1 MRASSPTHAR
11 QGPAGFCRIS
21 LPPGG
26 DAPLSRLA
34 PTAPLA
40 GAPLEH
46 RRKKAS
52 PARGGGCAAGA
63 DGGVALPRC
72 LFRYLSGLRQA
83 CAGADD
89 FHRPGEG
96 GGCRKARGTM
106 RASSPTNAR
115 QGPAGVCGVSLPP
128 GGDAPLSRLTPT
140 APLAGALRLRDVCAA
155 RAGSDACI
163 SPRCLRRGQ
172 AAGRC
177 EHRPLRMRGRG
188 LPGFAGYLC
197 RRAAMHPS
205 VGWRRQLPLQGRLW
219 NAAAKRPPLQGE
231 VDAPQAQTEGCGALA
246 GALRLRDVC
255 AARRQARPL
264 QFLISH
270 SSLPQNFPSARRRA
284 SSVYTGVRRSQWGG
298 IRRR

>member
-1 MRASSPTHAR
+1 M

-21 LPPGG
+21 LPPGPPGG
-26 DAPLSRLA
+26 DAPLRRLT

-40 GAPLEH
+40 GAPLEN

-52 PARGGGCAAGA
+52 PARGGVTEG
-63 DGGVALPRC
+63 DGGVHCRVAFYGIFP
-72 LFRYLSGLRQA
+72 G
-83 CAGADD
+83 CAKPAQGPMI
-89 FHRPGEG
+89 FNRPGEG

-115 QGPAGVCGVSLPP
+115 QGPAGVCGISLPP

-140 APLAGALRLRDVCAA
+140 APLTGAPLGNRRKKASPARGGGCAAGADGGVR
-155 RAGSDACI
+155 
-163 SPRCLRRGQ
+163 
-172 AAGRC
+172 
-177 EHRPLRMRGRG
+177 H
-188 LPGFAGYLC
+188 
-197 RRAAMHPS
+197 
-205 VGWRRQLPLQGRLW
+205 
-219 NAAAKRPPLQGE
+219 
-231 VDAPQAQTEGCGALA
+231 LA

-264 QFLISH
+264 QFLTSH
-270 SSLPQNFPSARRRA
+270 SSLPQNSPSARRRA

>member
-1 MRASSPTHAR
+1 M

-40 GAPLEH
+40 GAPLGN

-63 DGGVALPRC
+63 DGGVW
-72 LFRYLSGLRQA
+72 
-83 CAGADD
+83 
-89 FHRPGEG
+89 H
-96 GGCRKARGTM
+96 
-106 RASSPTNAR
+106 
-115 QGPAGVCGVSLPP
+115 
-128 GGDAPLSRLTPT
+128 
-140 APLAGALRLRDVCAA
+140 LAGALRLRDVCAA

-177 EHRPLRMRGRG
+177 EHRPLRMRGKG

-219 NAAAKRPPLQGE
+219 ETAVKKPPLQGE

-246 GALRLRDVC
+246 GPLRLRDVC
-255 AARRQARPL
+255 AACRQARPL
-264 QFLISH
+264 QFLIFH